1 MRSLNIQEVATI
13 LPHRYPM
20 LLIDRIL
27 DLKEGQFARGL
38 HNVSFS
44 ENYVNHNLAKQVSF
58 PRPLIIETMAQTG
71 AVALL
76 CQNEFTGKT
85 AYFGGIQ
92 EAEFFAD
99 AKPGDQMI
107 IETTLTKIKGQIGVG
122 QGVVKVDDKLIAKAE
137 LTFMIG

>member
-1 MRSLNIQEVATI
+1 MQTLNIQEIAQI

-20 LLIDRIL
+20 LLVDRIL
-27 DLKEGQFARGL
+27 DLKEGQFARGM

-44 ENYVNHNLAKQVSF
+44 EHYVSHDLTKAPVF
-58 PRPLIIETMAQTG
+58 PRPLMIETMAQVG

-76 CQNEFTGKT
+76 AKDEFAGKT

-92 EAEFFAD
+92 EAEFFGD

-107 IETTLTKIKGQIGVG
+107 VETTLTKIKRNIGVG
-122 QGVVKVDDKLIAKAE
+122 QGIVKVDDKEIAKAE